1 MENKKIVEQ
10 CERSF
15 FGVVTSMC
23 LDGDSL
29 YVGKGNFIF
38 IYDVN
43 NDIKT
48 NCIKVFIS
56 NKITKIKI
64 FSISDNKKLLI
75 AIGETQIK
83 FAIITQPQNEM
94 RFKTL
99 KTESGDYAVDSL
111 IVKINQEDF
120 YLSLGFINN
129 FIEIY
134 KLNINLNNND
144 INYSYQK
151 TFFSPSKCIVY
162 SMAFYNNTPNIV
174 IASGTVFREI
184 IIWEVSLTSLS
195 KLDTNISLTGH
206 EGVIF
211 SVHFI
216 NKNQVI
222 STSDDRTTKIWKINY
237 DNNTFIS
244 DTYFG
249 HSCRV
254 WDCIVNNDKKVLVSI
269 GEDATARVYDIE
281 HNKFIYELNNGHLGK
296 NIRSVEI
303 NDKYIWTGGEDGQI
317 IKWSLSL
324 DKEEDNNEKN
334 KNNEDNILKY
344 SLSNNDTQCQKAKE
358 KQKNFTPCVKVLKFI
373 DDSNLL
379 IGTNHGSVLSYNI
392 KSKAIS
398 KTYFNDNS
406 TRVINSIEVIFN
418 KYLFVGL
425 SDGNFQL
432 INMNNETEENVTIK
446 IFTNIR
452 IPFISH
458 KYIEETKELFI
469 IVSTALGNSK
479 LYYFN
484 DIKENNLSFNIIK
497 DKLNNESFNYLEIK
511 TGSRYPIGISSFE
524 ITKTKHPKY
533 YLIFMG
539 DYEGR
544 IYFTKLQ
551 KISNHFYN
559 FNNNIKYLQAHNNDK
574 ITKIFF
580 STNQNILYSI
590 SRDGKMKKFYIINEL
605 NEHFSI
611 KEINSKSIT
620 DISSYENILYKS
632 IENFENGEYIIVGHY
647 GRNLLLYNT
656 FTNLIFHT
664 NDVKGV
670 NRPLDVILSSSHNE
684 VIYSHSQ
691 TEQVS
696 ICSVSIDNKTY
707 SNKGFIRSYNNAIH
721 GRVIHTINFILLNDD
736 IYLICT
742 GSEDT
747 KINFYLA
754 TKNQIFKEKNIR
766 FIGQFTKH
774 ECAIRKTKIIK
785 VINNNK
791 ENNIKEIV
799 YFSIGSKCEAFLFKI
814 IVNIDKC
821 IGDIILLYDF
831 TPKKNIEQFDN
842 TRNMDICYTNKDNI
856 YSFYI
861 TNTLG
866 VTNIHTIELNEYDN
880 DIKVINNTNI
890 KNTKSNFIALSLNYL
905 IGENESVVLIYGL
918 TNGNLN
924 ILNTKDN
931 SDYYYKLHEA
941 GINDIKIIKNNNS
954 YIIISCGEDCSI
966 CISEL
971 TIKENKI
978 NLEVLTINKTIH
990 YSAIKSINVYLY
1002 NSSIIIISGSYD
1014 QITNISL
1021 YDIKLNTFKHIKR
1034 IKCCVSE
1041 INSIYCLIDTKKK
1054 EGMICSA
1061 GQGIEF
1067 YNMKMNI

>member
-1 MENKKIVEQ
+1 MEKEKIVDQ
-10 CERSF
+10 CDRSF

-23 LDGDSL
+23 LDGNTL

-38 IYDVN
+38 IYDIN

-64 FSISDNKKLLI
+64 FSISDTIKLLI

-83 FAIITQPQNEM
+83 YSVITQSQNEI

-111 IVKINQEDF
+111 LVKIGQEDF

-134 KLNINLNNND
+134 KLNINVNNTD
-144 INYSYQK
+144 ISYSYQK

-162 SMAFYNNTPNIV
+162 SMAFYNNAPNIV
-174 IASGTVFREI
+174 VASGTVFRDI
-184 IIWEVSLTSLS
+184 IIWEVSLNSLS
-195 KLDTNISLTGH
+195 KLDTNIVLAGH

-216 NKNQVI
+216 NKNQVT
-222 STSDDRTTKIWKINY
+222 STSDDRTTKLWKINY
-237 DNNTFIS
+237 DNSTFTC

-254 WDCIVNNDKKVLVSI
+254 WDSIVNSNKKVLVSI

-296 NIRSVEI
+296 NIRSVGI

-317 IKWSLSL
+317 IKWSLNL
-324 DKEEDNNEKN
+324 DKDGGNKEKEKN
-334 KNNEDNILKY
+334 KEENIIIY
-344 SLSNNDTQCQKAKE
+344 SLSNNDIQCQKAKQ

-373 DDSNLL
+373 DDNNLL
-379 IGTNHGSVLSYNI
+379 IGTNHGSVLSYSI
-392 KSKAIS
+392 KSREIT
-398 KTYFNDNS
+398 KTYFNDDN
-406 TRVINSIEVIFN
+406 TRVINSIEVIFD

-425 SDGNFQL
+425 SDGNIQL
-432 INMNNETEENVTIK
+432 INMSKEIVENAQIK
-446 IFTNIR
+446 IFSNIR

-458 KYIEETKELFI
+458 KYFKESKELFI
-469 IVSTALGNSK
+469 IISTALGNSK

-484 DIKENNLSFNIIK
+484 DITENNLSFNIIK
-497 DKLNNESFNYLEIK
+497 DNLNNESFNYLEIK

-544 IYFTKLQ
+544 IYFSKLK

-559 FNNNIKYLQAHNNDK
+559 FINNIKYLQVHNNDK

-580 STNQNILYSI
+580 SINQNILYSI
-590 SRDGKMKKFYIINEL
+590 SRDGKMKKFYITNEL

-656 FTNLIFHT
+656 FKNLIFHT

-670 NRPLDVILSSSHNE
+670 NHPLDAILSSSNNE
-684 VIYSHSQ
+684 IIYSNSQ
-691 TEQVS
+691 TEQVA
-696 ICSVSIDNKTY
+696 ICAVSIDNKSY
-707 SNKGFIRSYNNAIH
+707 SNKGFLCSYNSAIH
-721 GRVIHTINFILLNDD
+721 GRVIHTMNFILLNED

-754 TKNQIFKEKNIR
+754 TKNQIFKDKNIK

-774 ECAIRKTKIIK
+774 ECAIRKAKIIK
-785 VINNNK
+785 VINKN
-791 ENNIKEIV
+791 NNIKEVV

-842 TRNMDICYTNKDNI
+842 TRNMDMCYTNKDNI

-861 TNTLG
+861 TNTLA
-866 VTNIHTIELNEYDN
+866 VTNIYTVELTECDN
-880 DIKVINNTNI
+880 DIRVISNSNV
-890 KNTKSNFIALSLNYL
+890 KNTKSNFIALSLNRL
-905 IGENESVVLIYGL
+905 IAENENVILVYGL

-931 SDYYYKLHEA
+931 SDYYFKLHEA
-941 GINDIKIIKNNNS
+941 GINDIRIINNINS

-971 TIKENKI
+971 TIKESKI
-978 NLEVLTINKTIH
+978 NLEVLTVNKTMH
-990 YSAIKSINVYLY
+990 YSAIKSINAFLH

-1014 QITNISL
+1014 QTTNISL
-1021 YDIKLNTFKHIKR
+1021 YDIKSNTFKHIKR
-1034 IKCCVSE
+1034 IKSCVSE
-1041 INSIYCLIDTKKK
+1041 INSIYCLIDKNTK
-1054 EGMICSA
+1054 EGIICSA

-1067 YNMKMNI
+1067 YNMKMNL